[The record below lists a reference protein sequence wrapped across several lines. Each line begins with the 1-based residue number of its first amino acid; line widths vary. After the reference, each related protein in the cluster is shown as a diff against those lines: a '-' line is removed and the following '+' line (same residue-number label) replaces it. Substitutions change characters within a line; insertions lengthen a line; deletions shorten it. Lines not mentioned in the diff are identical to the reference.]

1 MYIEPFWCG
10 VIATILFEVGC
21 SVLMVVL
28 LDKKE
33 DGGRDEEEK

>member
-21 SVLMVVL
+21 SIVTMIL
-28 LDKKE
+28 LDRKE
-33 DGGRDEEEK
+33 DEDDEEK

>member
-1 MYIEPFWCG
+1 MYIEAFWWG
-10 VIATILFEVGC
+10 VIATILFEVGY
-21 SVLMVVL
+21 SVLIVVL